1 MAMKKDTSS
10 EFEVKLIVAS
20 RQPGKTAGSL
30 KKLTSLGEY
39 RLCNK
44 RTLKIRDIYF
54 DTGIAMLRKNSLA
67 LRVRLMEN
75 KKLLTMKGQAA
86 ILDWGG
92 INRLEIEEEWSPESL
107 QKVLNIIP
115 DLKYDPNDLH
125 SFFLPDNPVKT
136 LKRLDFKI
144 VQDRITQRDMRDVIM
159 QKHHELLAE
168 FVVDE
173 VHFQTP
179 AGKVIHYEVEIEA
192 LEEKSVGH
200 VHKLLQELQT
210 RYPDDLR
217 IWLFSKL
224 ETGEVIYQH
233 ANDLRKNSFINK
245 DHSISTEGY
254 ERIAN
259 LLHKV
264 KD

>member
-1 MAMKKDTSS
+1 
-10 EFEVKLIVAS
+10 
-20 RQPGKTAGSL
+20 
-30 KKLTSLGEY
+30 
-39 RLCNK
+39 
-44 RTLKIRDIYF
+44 
-54 DTGIAMLRKNSLA
+54 
-67 LRVRLMEN
+67 
-75 KKLLTMKGQAA
+75 MKGQAA